1 MSLFFFT
8 VFYSI
13 LVSYLQPVCGSNSFF
28 SEVNY
33 RLPEHLLRGIP
44 QQTDLI
50 LTRRGFSL
58 GYSRKYR
65 QALWVIYILR
75 AEDLEKERVARSR
88 RFQADPAV
96 GDQAVL
102 PRNYLK
108 TGYDRGHLAPAADMA
123 YSMEAMEHSFFMTNI
138 SPQIPGCN
146 RGIWKRLE
154 NQVRRWAVKEREL
167 CVVTGPVF
175 GPEEKNCGENGI
187 PVPRGFYKVILDLTP
202 PVKMIGFVIPN
213 EPAGKRLDH
222 FVTTVDR
229 IEALTGNDF
238 FSVLPDELENRLEA
252 EADFRE
258 WR

>member
-8 VFYSI
+8 VFYSAFVLYI
-13 LVSYLQPVCGSNSFF
+13 QPVCGSDRFPP
-28 SEVNY
+28 EVNH
-33 RLPEHLLRGIP
+33 RLTEHLLQEIP

-58 GYSRKYR
+58 GYSRKYK

-75 AEDLEKERVARSR
+75 AEDLEKERIARSR

-96 GDQAVL
+96 GEQAVF
-102 PRNYLK
+102 PRDYLK
-108 TGYDRGHLAPAADMA
+108 TGYDRGHLAPAVDMA
-123 YSMEAMEHSFFMTNI
+123 YSGEALEHSFFMTNI

-146 RGIWKRLE
+146 RGVWKRLE

-175 GPEEKNCGENGI
+175 GSEEKSCGPGGI
-187 PVPRGFYKVILDLTP
+187 PVPLGFYKAILDLTP
-202 PVKMIGFVIPN
+202 PVKMIGFIIPN
-213 EPAGKRLDH
+213 EPAGERLDH

-238 FSVLPDELENRLEA
+238 FSALPDELEDRLEA
-252 EADFRE
+252 EADFRK
-258 WR
+258 WQ